1 MSRRRSWPVV
11 VPVVLLAGLA
21 LAAGILPA
29 SIRAQQAENGLEVL
43 HVQGNVYM
51 VAGAGGNV
59 TLLVGEEGVLVVD
72 TGSAAMAEDVLA
84 EIREMTSLPIRY
96 VINTHVHDDHTGGN
110 PVIALAGQSFR
121 SGRRGGGRGGAITA
135 DPGASVIAHENL
147 YFAMSLPVN
156 GESPM
161 PFENWPTSTFATG
174 LKTLHFN
181 GEPIEIRFKPNAHT
195 DGDAMVFFRQ
205 SDVISAGD
213 LFITTGFPVIDAERG
228 GTLQGILDALNE
240 IINTTIPEINQMR
253 GTRVIPGHGRIANES
268 DVVEF
273 RDMATIVRDRVRDMA
288 ASGFTL
294 AQVREARP
302 ALEYEG
308 IYGSTTGPWTTDL
321 FLEAVY
327 NEVTVTA
334 PQ

>member
-1 MSRRRSWPVV
+1 MTSVKLWPMFAR
-11 VPVVLLAGLA
+11 VLVLAGVGLVV
-21 LAAGILPA
+21 GVLPA
-29 SIRAQQAENGLEVL
+29 SMRVRAQQADNGLEVL

-51 VAGAGGNV
+51 LAGAGGNI
-59 TLLVGEEGVLVVD
+59 TLLVGDEGVLVVD
-72 TGSAAMAEDVLA
+72 TGGAAMAEAVLA
-84 EIREMTSLPIRY
+84 EIREMSSLPIRY
-96 VINTHVHDDHTGGN
+96 VINTHIHPDHTGGN

-121 SGRRGGGRGGAITA
+121 SGRGGGGRGGAITR
-135 DPGASVIAHENL
+135 DPGASVIAHENV

-161 PFENWPTSTFATG
+161 PFENWPTSTFVTG
-174 LKTLHFN
+174 LKTLYFN
-181 GEPIEIRFKPNAHT
+181 GEPIEIRFTPNAHT
-195 DGDAMVFFRQ
+195 DGDVMVFFRR

-213 LFITTGFPVIDAERG
+213 LFITTRFPVIDTERG
-228 GTLQGILDALNE
+228 GTLQGILDGLNGL
-240 IINTTIPEINQMR
+240 IDTTIPEINQMR

-288 ASGFTL
+288 AAGFTL
-294 AQVREARP
+294 AQVRDARP

-308 IYGSTTGPWTTDL
+308 IYGSTTGPWTTDM

-327 NEVTVTA
+327 NEVS
-334 PQ
+334 Q

>member
-1 MSRRRSWPVV
+1 MTSVRLWPVIAR
-11 VPVVLLAGLA
+11 VLVLAGVGLVV
-21 LAAGILPA
+21 GVLPA
-29 SIRAQQAENGLEVL
+29 SMRVRAQQADNGLEVL

-51 VAGAGGNV
+51 LAGAGGNI
-59 TLLVGEEGVLVVD
+59 TLLVGDEGVLVVD
-72 TGSAAMAEDVLA
+72 TGGAAMAEAVLA
-84 EIREMTSLPIRY
+84 EIREMSSLPIRY
-96 VINTHVHDDHTGGN
+96 VINTHIHPDHTGGN

-121 SGRRGGGRGGAITA
+121 SGRGGGGRGGAITR
-135 DPGASVIAHENL
+135 DPGASVIAHENV

-161 PFENWPTSTFATG
+161 PFENWPTSTFVTG
-174 LKTLHFN
+174 LKTLYFN
-181 GEPIEIRFKPNAHT
+181 GEPIEIRFTPNAHT
-195 DGDAMVFFRQ
+195 DGDVMVFFRR

-213 LFITTGFPVIDAERG
+213 LFITTRFPVIDTERG
-228 GTLQGILDALNE
+228 GTLQGILDGLNGL
-240 IINTTIPEINQMR
+240 IDTTIPEINQMR

-288 ASGFTL
+288 AAGFTL
-294 AQVREARP
+294 AQVRDARP

-308 IYGSTTGPWTTDL
+308 IYGSTTGPWTTDM

-327 NEVTVTA
+327 NEVS
-334 PQ
+334 Q